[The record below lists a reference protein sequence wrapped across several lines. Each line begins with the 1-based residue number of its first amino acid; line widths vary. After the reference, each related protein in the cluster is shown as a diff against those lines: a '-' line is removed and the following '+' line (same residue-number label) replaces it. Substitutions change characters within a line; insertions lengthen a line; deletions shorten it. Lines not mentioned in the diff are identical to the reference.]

1 MVQMISESK
10 RKIAALALAGAMA
23 IGGAAGVATTIAS
36 PAQNQSGI
44 VMEAE
49 AATNYSKT
57 DIYYSAGEK
66 ANGCINLT
74 DKAKAGNPGSA
85 NYDSALADRKV
96 KYIAIAPD
104 NPYTIEFPATI
115 AYYTNTTTK
124 STTYEWVLKFVKVW
138 GVKTITSGT
147 TDLNRGSLKA
157 TICGSATGYGGKTV
171 CNKVKFSTTNNSD
184 KSTSDLA
191 QSDATR
197 VVAYYAKHRINCSK
211 SDLSTNSYPELKG
224 SDGSVVKSL
233 PRVEY
238 RGMKIRGGAIGFKPT
253 TRGKVWE
260 TNAGYDGVY
269 YKASYTETITKNFDY
284 CLIAGKVDSKQ
295 LWLSTD
301 SPVFTGKMKA
311 PEVDSIPLTSNSQS
325 LLRSISIK
333 SGKVTFNFTGKKG
346 SGKLKLAYKDSAGS
360 TKYIEIP
367 VETY

>member
-1 MVQMISESK
+1 
-10 RKIAALALAGAMA
+10 
-23 IGGAAGVATTIAS
+23 
-36 PAQNQSGI
+36 
-44 VMEAE
+44 MEAE
-49 AATNYSKT
+49 AATDYSKT
-57 DIYYSAGEK
+57 DIYYTAGEQY
-66 ANGCINLT
+66 NGGINLT
-74 DKAKAGNPGSA
+74 AKAKAGNPGSA

-124 STTYEWVLKFVKVW
+124 STTYEWVLKSVKVF

-147 TDLNRGSLKA
+147 TSLNDKETLKA
-157 TICGSATGYGGKTV
+157 TICGSVDGFGGKV
-171 CNKVKFSTTNNSD
+171 CNKVKFSTTNNSNSID
-184 KSTSDLA
+184 NWSESN
-191 QSDATR
+191 ATR
-197 VVAYYAKHRINCSK
+197 VVAYYAKHNKNYNKTDTS
-211 SDLSTNSYPELKG
+211 LNSFPKVKG
-224 SDGSVVKSL
+224 DSNGTMVRSL

-238 RGMKIRGGAIGFKPT
+238 NGMKIRGGAIGFKPT

-260 TNAGYDGVY
+260 KDAGYGGVY
-269 YKASYTETITKNFDY
+269 YKASYTGTITKNFDY
-284 CLIAGKVDSKQ
+284 CLIAGKVDKKQ

-301 SPVFTGKMKA
+301 TPVFTGKMKA
-311 PEVDSIPLTSNSQS
+311 PEVDSTPLTSNSQS
-325 LLRSISIK
+325 LLKSISIK